1 MNIPPVRGKSRIV
14 KAGFLNKLLE
24 RVGRLGPEDLQRA
37 LIALAKERGFFE
49 TIFNALQE
57 GVLVIDPSGRITFLN
72 AAAAHLF
79 GIDPEE
85 SAGRPVEE
93 IIPGIDWPALHADG
107 ETITRDLEIF
117 YPENRFLNFYT
128 VPLRIQSGAET
139 FGATVIG
146 HALIVRDLTE
156 SRRTAQETI
165 ESERLNALTLLAAG
179 VAHEIGNP
187 LNSLHIH
194 LQLLERRAARL
205 PADVRER
212 FKGPLAIARE
222 EIKRLDLIVT
232 QFLGAIRPVRLNLRP
247 SNINEIVRE
256 SVDFLSA
263 ETRGRSIAITQE
275 LRSDLPQIPADRD
288 QLKQAFYNLLKNS
301 FHAMRE
307 GGSLV
312 VRTDLE
318 GDDVI
323 VSFEDDGCGI
333 SPETMARLFEPY
345 FTTKK
350 SGSGLGLLIVRRIAH
365 AHGGDVAVES
375 REGEGTKVR
384 LRLPTGTRQIRY
396 LEGGHSGGD
405 PRPPQNSAPHPAE
418 PAQTD

>member
-1 MNIPPVRGKSRIV
+1 MKT
-14 KAGFLNKLLE
+14 GFLNKLLD
-24 RVGRLGPEDLQRA
+24 RIGRLGSEDLQRA
-37 LIALAKERGFFE
+37 LIALAEERGFFE
-49 TIFNALQE
+49 TIFNALLE
-57 GVLVIDPSGRITFLN
+57 GVLVIDPLGRITFLN
-72 AAAAHLF
+72 VSAADLF
-79 GIDPEE
+79 GIEREE
-85 SAGRPVEE
+85 SLGHHLEE
-93 IIPGIDWPALHADG
+93 LIPGIDWPALHADG

-128 VPLRIQSGAET
+128 VPLRIRSSESESE
-139 FGATVIG
+139 TVIG

-165 ESERLNALTLLAAG
+165 ESERFNALTLLAAG

-205 PADVRER
+205 APDVRER

-232 QFLGAIRPVRLNLRP
+232 QFLGAIRPVRLDLRP
-247 SNINEIVRE
+247 DNLNEIVRE
-256 SVDFLSA
+256 SVNFLAA
-263 ETRGRSIAITQE
+263 ETRGRSISITQE
-275 LRSDLPQIPADRD
+275 LRSDLPLIPVDRD

-312 VRTDLE
+312 IRTDLD
-318 GDDVI
+318 GDDV
-323 VSFEDDGCGI
+323 VVVFEDDGCGM

-365 AHGGDVAVES
+365 AHGGDLSIES

-384 LRLPTGTRQIRY
+384 IRLPSGTRQIRY
-396 LEGGHSGGD
+396 LEDGSLKNEKATNASSD
-405 PRPPQNSAPHPAE
+405 AV
-418 PAQTD
+418 TD